1 MNRYI
6 VSSLGNDSLVTNPE
20 IARNGVK
27 AREEVRLTLN
37 GIVVV
42 VCHVQIVREGVWVA
56 GIASLP
62 GRVVVV
68 SVEC

>member
-1 MNRYI
+1 M
-6 VSSLGNDSLVTNPE
+6 VTNPG